1 MTRIVSHFPTTAPDF
16 CLGVCSAMISPSPH
30 EKVAFEAAIK
40 AVSC

>member
-1 MTRIVSHFPTTAPDF
+1 MTCIVSHFPKTALDF
-16 CLGVCSAMISPSPH
+16 YLGVCSAMTSPSPH